1 MANGFDAAIPG
12 GEDAVGFCFPVFIRD
27 DETFLEIDPRMESL
41 AVGNLSDR
49 DEATFARN
57 RLDFVRLGVLERD
70 SSQFAVPF
78 EGKGFPFVDRVDVLD
93 FRKSF
98 HENRVR
104 EITVEEG
111 DDFDVMANRR

>member
-70 SSQFAVPF
+70 PSQFAIPF
-78 EGKGFPFVDRVDVLD
+78 EGKGFPFVDRGGTAL
-93 FRKSF
+93 FPPTLHR
-98 HENRVR
+98 
-104 EITVEEG
+104 
-111 DDFDVMANRR
+111 

>member
-41 AVGNLSDR
+41 AVGNLSDG
-49 DEATFARN
+49 DEATFAMD

-70 SSQFAVPF
+70 PSQFVVPF

-111 DDFDVMANRR
+111 DDFDVMANRG